1 MIKLKTQLTA
11 TVSQKELEIM
21 ITDMINTQLGKDTHI
36 ADVNFTWSDT
46 SVTVTGTQQNNNGVT
61 SEAPKLTPVTEA
73 TVDVM
78 KQPTTILKAEQHKLP
93 FEPIAK
99 EDIFKQVDATK
110 SELGISSTPSFPSV
124 TSKFQV
130 Q

>member
-21 ITDMINTQLGKDTHI
+21 ITDMINNQLGKDTHI
-36 ADVNFTWSDT
+36 TEVNFTWSDT

-61 SEAPKLTPVTEA
+61 NEAPKLTPMPEA
-73 TVDVM
+73 TVEVM
-78 KQPTTILKAEQHKLP
+78 KPTETLRAEQHKLP
-93 FEPIAK
+93 FEPIVK
-99 EDIFKQVDATK
+99 EEIFKQVDAAK
-110 SELGISSTPSFPSV
+110 SELGISNTPSFPSV